1 MLKARLSVCILLMI
15 SVSLALPTVSAELEP
30 EDIRIESNGQHF
42 QYGDQIDI
50 TIYGENNT
58 TYRFYVEDKGYL
70 LKMHYIPIWCNWSGI
85 GRVSWIVND
94 TLAPR
99 WHLAYIKLPNV
110 TSNPTIEFKVDYT
123 DEQMLDG
130 FIETSNEMRKTD
142 DEERF
147 WIAIF
152 LGLSVGLL
160 ISLGFFIVY
169 KKLKPYNVRLGELI
183 YHDKLDKMVLPW
195 REDTTLERFVRKIV
209 EGVKWGRIRNR
220 MRRKQDKQ
228 PYSRNI
234 ETDINPPEK
243 ALQTLNSN
251 KRYLAKK
258 QKENKSLL
266 ASVSVTTKKL
276 DALRGVPLEEMDLKA
291 IAMKKNELL
300 ELRQKRAEVGTEI
313 NDTKKAIKSQKVLVK
328 TLLKQERKGVFQ
340 R

>member
-1 MLKARLSVCILLMI
+1 
-15 SVSLALPTVSAELEP
+15 
-30 EDIRIESNGQHF
+30 
-42 QYGDQIDI
+42 
-50 TIYGENNT
+50 
-58 TYRFYVEDKGYL
+58 
-70 LKMHYIPIWCNWSGI
+70 
-85 GRVSWIVND
+85 VND